1 MSSRPGPEPVS
12 KFGRVKLRYPDLELA
27 DWLEYIKMANKN
39 ALNHIFK
46 IGSGPGIMFMR
57 GTLGQDV
64 ISLHPGTLH

>member
-46 IGSGPGIMFMR
+46 IGSGPGIMLF
-57 GTLGQDV
+57 V
-64 ISLHPGTLH
+64 ILKTGPEWCIK